1 MNNAKFRLQNILISL
16 AAVAAMWLVWLVAA
30 LCVDDGYVI
39 PSAGDTFAELGGLL
53 FGDGAPSYWRAFG
66 MTFARSLCAW
76 AISFAVA
83 AALAAL
89 SAANARVR
97 SFVRPFVAVVRIL
110 PVMAITLMLL
120 IWSERSV
127 VPVIVCS
134 LTLCPLIYAQLTAA
148 LDGIDAKLLEMA
160 RVYALPRRDVVFR
173 ICLPQML
180 PPVLSQT
187 GPDLSLALK
196 VTVSAEVLASAF
208 PAIGRLI
215 NDAQLYNN
223 TAQVFALTV
232 SMLAVGGLVEFLCSR
247 LTLITARWTGV
258 EGGHAH

>member
-1 MNNAKFRLQNILISL
+1 MKVRGRDRLYNFIVSACAI
-16 AAVAAMWLVWLVAA
+16 ACMWLVWVIAWAA
-30 LCVDDGYVI
+30 ADDGYVI
-39 PSAGDTFAELGGLL
+39 PSFLDTFSKMFSL
-53 FGDGAPSYWRAFG
+53 FASARFWQAFG
-66 MTFARSLCAW
+66 MTLARTAISWAVSLAAAAAAAW
-76 AISFAVA
+76 ACAASAKLRRFFA
-83 AALAAL
+83 
-89 SAANARVR
+89 
-97 SFVRPFVAVVRIL
+97 PFVAVFRTV
-110 PVMAITLMLL
+110 PTMAITLMLL

-148 LDGIDAKLLEMA
+148 LDGIDVKLLEMA

-232 SMLAVGGLVEFLCSR
+232 SMLVVGGLVEFLCSR
-247 LTLITARWTGV
+247 LTLITARWTGG

>member
-1 MNNAKFRLQNILISL
+1 MHFSFLS
-16 AAVAAMWLVWLVAA
+16 
-30 LCVDDGYVI
+30 
-39 PSAGDTFAELGGLL
+39 FL
-53 FGDGAPSYWRAFG
+53 FGNLG
-66 MTFARSLCAW
+66 
-76 AISFAVA
+76 
-83 AALAAL
+83 
-89 SAANARVR
+89 N
-97 SFVRPFVAVVRIL
+97 
-110 PVMAITLMLL
+110 
-120 IWSERSV
+120 
-127 VPVIVCS
+127 
-134 LTLCPLIYAQLTAA
+134 
-148 LDGIDAKLLEMA
+148 GIFHCVQQFFRFRHTDF
-160 RVYALPRRDVVFR
+160 ALPRRDVVFR

-247 LTLITARWTGV
+247 LTLITARWTGR